1 MIVPFFTDLK
11 RSDLERS
18 NTPARPLVFV
28 LKCTISQHLIQDLT
42 GGQGAVDWSGVEWS
56 GGVRS
61 SEQVPRLRGLSDRYA
76 HRRTRRHCVRVC
88 LTRPPAHVKHA
99 DS

>member
-42 GGQGAVDWSGVEWS
+42 GGQGAVEWSAVEWS
-56 GGVRS
+56 GVAVSGRANRFQGS
-61 SEQVPRLRGLSDRYA
+61 GD
-76 HRRTRRHCVRVC
+76 
-88 LTRPPAHVKHA
+88 
-99 DS
+99 